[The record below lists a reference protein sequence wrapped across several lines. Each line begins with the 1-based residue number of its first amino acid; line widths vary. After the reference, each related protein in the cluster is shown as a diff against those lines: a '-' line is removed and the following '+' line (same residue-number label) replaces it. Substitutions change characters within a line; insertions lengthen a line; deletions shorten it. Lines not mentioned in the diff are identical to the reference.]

1 VALVRRA
8 AAALWCR
15 LHSCWLSAAADG
27 RRGGVAKRMG
37 DVPADARLTVLRS
50 RMMQPLLTECRRSSS
65 MGTKV
70 QAVAHLAQ
78 LRVSELQARAL

>member
-1 VALVRRA
+1 
-8 AAALWCR
+8 
-15 LHSCWLSAAADG
+15 
-27 RRGGVAKRMG
+27 MG